1 MAIFRVP
8 AEFMYAETA
17 GEDFTGDL
25 NKIVALNQQQ
35 KLVLAGN
42 GALAIGT
49 LYEEAVADEPAT
61 VQMFGIAKVK
71 LGGTVQ
77 AGQRVMS
84 NASGLGVAATSAL
97 YSIGVALVAGVSG
110 DVVPVTL
117 IPGTVA

>member
-8 AEFMYAETA
+8 AEFMYSETA

-61 VQMFGIAKVK
+61 IQMLGIAKVK

-110 DVVPVTL
+110 DVIPVTL